1 MVGLGL
7 GIGLG
12 LGGNQGGAPS
22 NGPLCDAIARK
33 VCVTATEKGKS
44 LLLAPYVVYRGHGG
58 AQDVDGVV
66 IERDGKAPNKEKID
80 AFKVSDLS
88 EIALTDRS
96 FAPVAGFD
104 PADAKYA
111 DKIVCIVN
119 LV

>member
-1 MVGLGL
+1 MAA
-7 GIGLG
+7 IGLG
-12 LGGNQGGAPS
+12 LGLGLNSNRGGAPS
-22 NGPLCDAIARK
+22 VSPLCDAIARK
-33 VCVTATEKGKS
+33 VCVSATEKGKS
-44 LLLAPYVVYRGHGG
+44 LILAPYVVYRGHGG

-88 EIALTDRS
+88 EITLTDRP